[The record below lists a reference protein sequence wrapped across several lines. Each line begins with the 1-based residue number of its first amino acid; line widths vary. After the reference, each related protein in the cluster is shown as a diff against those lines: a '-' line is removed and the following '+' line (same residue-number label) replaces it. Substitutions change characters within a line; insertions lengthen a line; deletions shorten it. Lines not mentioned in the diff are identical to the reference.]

1 MPRGERGEKKNPYQT
16 DDLGLSMYTW
26 GARAQELGPSAALV
40 SSLSGALP
48 TSRASGVRVLFRI
61 YICLCVCVYLA
72 RARLR
77 EEEVSIR
84 EFEEP
89 VASALRTCVV
99 KAPAAA
105 AGFHGEP
112 AKASAPHRQGLRRP
126 QQSRHQ
132 QEPLIPKLSKVTCYL
147 FFSLRF
153 RFSTGEHGLP
163 EAPAAR

>member
-1 MPRGERGEKKNPYQT
+1 MGGSSARVGAERSPSVFALRCPPNVKGLRGACSFSY
-16 DDLGLSMYTW
+16 LYLS
-26 GARAQELGPSAALV
+26 
-40 SSLSGALP
+40 
-48 TSRASGVRVLFRI
+48 
-61 YICLCVCVYLA
+61 LCVCVYLA